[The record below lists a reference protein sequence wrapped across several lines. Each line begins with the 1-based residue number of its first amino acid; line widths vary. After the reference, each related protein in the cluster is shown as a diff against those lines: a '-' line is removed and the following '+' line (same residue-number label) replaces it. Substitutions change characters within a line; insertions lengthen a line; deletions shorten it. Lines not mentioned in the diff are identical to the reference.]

1 MGESIWGDL
10 PKQVVKG
17 EFNFKKLNCVLALS
31 FSQFNKIIKLY
42 NADWAFLCLYYYI
55 RALRAPSH
63 VKFRPGINFS
73 TRVENNWCYMWL
85 STRCEMNIFLLHFT
99 LGWKYIW
106 KDLWHIQFFLRKK
119 HVQKMQLQDYIK
131 TILLDFI
138 HKRSK
143 MFNFKT
149 FKIVLLATTNSIIY
163 QYKFMVIN
171 LWLLEKIF
179 WIHYMQ
185 ESITLL
191 PREELLATYQIT
203 SPFWGFFQLASSLPR

>member
-106 KDLWHIQFFLRKK
+106 KDLWHIQFF
-119 HVQKMQLQDYIK
+119 
-131 TILLDFI
+131 
-138 HKRSK
+138 
-143 MFNFKT
+143 
-149 FKIVLLATTNSIIY
+149 KIVLLATTNSIIY

-179 WIHYMQ
+179 WIYYMQ